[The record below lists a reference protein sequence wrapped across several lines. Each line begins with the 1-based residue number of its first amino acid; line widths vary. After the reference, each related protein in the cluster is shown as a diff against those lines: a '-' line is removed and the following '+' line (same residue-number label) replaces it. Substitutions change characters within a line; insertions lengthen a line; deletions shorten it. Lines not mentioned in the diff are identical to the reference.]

1 MRKSKQLIT
10 KSSKTKLNTIL
21 TNKLLKFQ
29 QYHQEMLVKYEFLTG
44 KDVLPEKQLLEKVQ
58 QSRDFI
64 IHH

>member
-29 QYHQEMLVKYEFLTG
+29 QYHQEMLVKYEFLTA